1 MAGPGPG
8 RSAQA
13 LQRRCPQGP
22 AGDFLSGALHTKCK
36 SRSSL
41 VYKGG
46 TDSSLKNITISLSNC
61 SLESEFTEAGREKS
75 IGSSDFQKSLKN
87 WDCFDDEQDYF
98 CGSSGLDI
106 EENSIICSEIDATQ
120 NTAIYT
126 GAGLTLPS
134 HLGANTQENTDQI
147 INHGLL
153 KKIVHGTGAQA
164 CNRQGLIPP
173 HISQIY
179 DELFVIHQKLQR
191 ESSAQQEYA
200 LQLQKRE
207 RCLTEQ
213 EALFFQHEAALAK
226 IRGVEEE
233 VHTKIAALKEQHEAE
248 VKQLTEALREITKE
262 NRRLKSSYDSLRDVN
277 DSLRKQLSDVT
288 ELNKKLEGQARKAKA
303 RLENLQRKHEF
314 SKVWKSN
321 DLCQVMKEGKPVK
334 QEKVM
339 AKSRTATLPLNSQ
352 VYELLTYLMDWIS
365 DQHLSKIKTKE
376 ESHKPRVTQSSK
388 NSCTQEKCMK
398 LLPIA
403 AEQLQWMPYVNPKL
417 HMPVIKFIYWSIR
430 QLDTD
435 TQHTTMR
442 STMRRLGEDIFK
454 GIVSKG
460 NPHSSSEQPT
470 ESKSKSAAFFKS
482 FCMPLRFLS
491 TLIVLKTVKQVDYL
505 AQAFESLRADLKTDE
520 GKALFL
526 EYQCMPVVLSHLKVS
541 STSLLSRA
549 LDGLLQMTME
559 SGSLQPFLEACSN
572 ESFFQTCSV
581 LLRSSKLDIAVLEK
595 LCVILQKLS
604 RIKSNKKLFE
614 MFGLHRMFQELRR
627 TVDPGHTF
635 LCINLNSILLNLEF
649 LTSNSLDSS
658 LSTSH

>member
-8 RSAQA
+8 RGRSARA

-22 AGDFLSGALHTKCK
+22 AGDCLSGALHTKCK

-41 VYKGG
+41 VYK
-46 TDSSLKNITISLSNC
+46 
-61 SLESEFTEAGREKS
+61 ESELTETGREKS
-75 IGSSDFQKSLKN
+75 IRSSDFQKSLKN

-98 CGSSGLDI
+98 CGSRGLDI
-106 EENSIICSEIDATQ
+106 EASSIICSETDAIQ
-120 NTAIYT
+120 NAAIYT
-126 GAGLTLPS
+126 GTGLTLPS
-134 HLGANTQENTDQI
+134 HLSANTQENMHHV

-153 KKIVHGTGAQA
+153 KKTVHGTGAQA
-164 CNRQGLIPP
+164 CNRQGLIPH

-179 DELFVIHQKLQR
+179 NELFVIHQKLQR

-207 RCLTEQ
+207 HCLTEQ

-233 VHTKIAALKEQHEAE
+233 VHTKIAAIKEQHEAE

-262 NRRLKSSYDSLRDVN
+262 NRRLKSSFDSLRDVN

-314 SKVWKSN
+314 SKVRKSN

-339 AKSRTATLPLNSQ
+339 ATSRTA
-352 VYELLTYLMDWIS
+352 V
-365 DQHLSKIKTKE
+365 
-376 ESHKPRVTQSSK
+376 
-388 NSCTQEKCMK
+388 

-403 AEQLQWMPYVNPKL
+403 TEQLQWMPYVNPKL
-417 HMPVIKFIYWSIR
+417 HVPMIKFIYWSIR

-435 TQHTTMR
+435 IQQHTTMR

-454 GIVSKG
+454 GVVSKG
-460 NPHSSSEQPT
+460 NPHSSSEQST

-505 AQAFESLRADLKTDE
+505 AQAFESLRVDLKTDE

-526 EYQCMPVVLSHLKVS
+526 EYQCVPVILSHLKVS
-541 STSLLSRA
+541 STSLLSSA

-572 ESFFQTCSV
+572 ESFFRTCSV
-581 LLRSSKLDIAVLEK
+581 LLQSSKLDIAVLEK

-614 MFGLHRMFQELRR
+614 LFGLHRMFQELRR
-627 TVDPGHTF
+627 TIDPGHTF

-649 LTSNSLDSS
+649 LRSNSLDSS
-658 LSTSH
+658 LSASTFF

>member
-1 MAGPGPG
+1 MYHV
-8 RSAQA
+8 R
-13 LQRRCPQGP
+13 
-22 AGDFLSGALHTKCK
+22 KE
-36 SRSSL
+36 
-41 VYKGG
+41 
-46 TDSSLKNITISLSNC
+46 LSN
-61 SLESEFTEAGREKS
+61 
-75 IGSSDFQKSLKN
+75 LKLVFF
-87 WDCFDDEQDYF
+87 CTFSFDDEQDYF
-98 CGSSGLDI
+98 C
-106 EENSIICSEIDATQ
+106 
-120 NTAIYT
+120 
-126 GAGLTLPS
+126 LTLPS
-134 HLGANTQENTDQI
+134 HLSSNTQENTDQI

-173 HISQIY
+173 HINQIY
-179 DELFVIHQKLQR
+179 NELFAIHQKLQR

-233 VHTKIAALKEQHEAE
+233 VHTKIAAIKEQHEAE

-262 NRRLKSSYDSLRDVN
+262 NRRLKSSFDSLRDVN

-288 ELNKKLEGQARKAKA
+288 ELNKKLEGQAQKAKA

-314 SKVWKSN
+314 SKVPKSN

-334 QEKVM
+334 QEK
-339 AKSRTATLPLNSQ
+339 LPLNSQ

-365 DQHLSKIKTKE
+365 DQHLSKIKTQE
-376 ESHKPRVTQSSK
+376 EREDSHKPRVTQSSK
-388 NSCTQEKCMK
+388 NPCTQEKCMK
-398 LLPIA
+398 VLPIA
-403 AEQLQWMPYVNPKL
+403 AEQLKWMPYVNPKL

-435 TQHTTMR
+435 IQHTTMR

-460 NPHSSSEQPT
+460 NPHSSSEQST

-505 AQAFESLRADLKTDE
+505 AQAFESLRIDLKTDE

-526 EYQCMPVVLSHLKVS
+526 EYQCVPVILSHLKVS
-541 STSLLSRA
+541 STSLLSSA

-572 ESFFQTCSV
+572 ESFFRTCSV
-581 LLRSSKLDIAVLEK
+581 LLQSSKLDVAVLEK

-614 MFGLHRMFQELRR
+614 LFGLHRMFQELRR
-627 TVDPGHTF
+627 TIDPGHTF

-649 LTSNSLDSS
+649 LRSNSLDSS

>member
-1 MAGPGPG
+1 MAARG
-8 RSAQA
+8 
-13 LQRRCPQGP
+13 LQRRCPRGP
-22 AGDFLSGALHTKCK
+22 AGDCLSGALHTKCK

-41 VYKGG
+41 VYK
-46 TDSSLKNITISLSNC
+46 
-61 SLESEFTEAGREKS
+61 ESEFTETGRQKG
-75 IGSSDFQKSLKN
+75 IRSSDFQKSLEN

-98 CGSSGLDI
+98 CGSSGLEV
-106 EENSIICSEIDATQ
+106 EENSVICSETDAIQ
-120 NTAIYT
+120 NTAIYMGT
-126 GAGLTLPS
+126 GLTLSS
-134 HLGANTQENTDQI
+134 HLTANTPENMDQI
-147 INHGLL
+147 NNHGLL
-153 KKIVHGTGAQA
+153 KKIMHGTGAQA

-179 DELFVIHQKLQR
+179 DELFVIHQELQR

-200 LQLQKRE
+200 LQLQERE

-233 VHTKIAALKEQHEAE
+233 VHTKIAAIKEQHEAE

-262 NRRLKSSYDSLRDVN
+262 NRRLKSSFDSLRDVN
-277 DSLRKQLSDVT
+277 DSLRKQLSDAT

-314 SKVWKSN
+314 SKVQKSN

-339 AKSRTATLPLNSQ
+339 APSRTATL
-352 VYELLTYLMDWIS
+352 
-365 DQHLSKIKTKE
+365 
-376 ESHKPRVTQSSK
+376 
-388 NSCTQEKCMK
+388 
-398 LLPIA
+398 LPIA
-403 AEQLQWMPYVNPKL
+403 TEQLQWMPYVNPKL
-417 HMPVIKFIYWSIR
+417 HVPVIKFIYWSIR

-435 TQHTTMR
+435 IQQHTTMR

-460 NPHSSSEQPT
+460 NPHSSSEQST

-505 AQAFESLRADLKTDE
+505 AQAFESLRVDLKTDE
-520 GKALFL
+520 GKALFV
-526 EYQCMPVVLSHLKVS
+526 EYQCVPVILSHLKVS

-559 SGSLQPFLEACSN
+559 SGKCSLQPFLEACSN
-572 ESFFQTCSV
+572 EPFFQTCSV

-614 MFGLHRMFQELRR
+614 MFGLHQMFQELRR

-649 LTSNSLDSS
+649 LRSNSLDSS